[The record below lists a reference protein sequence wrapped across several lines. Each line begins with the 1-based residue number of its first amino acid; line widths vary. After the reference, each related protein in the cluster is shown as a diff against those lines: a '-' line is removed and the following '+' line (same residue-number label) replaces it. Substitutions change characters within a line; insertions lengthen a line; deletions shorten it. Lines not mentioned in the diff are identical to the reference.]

1 MNHPDPGFPTR
12 EDVARWTPQERAR
25 VARMLD
31 ELLPRPARDRRGPRR
46 RLLVLVVTIGG
57 AVVLFPWV
65 AYLSVTLPATATGGA
80 WRTAWV
86 GYDAILAV
94 ALAAAGWL
102 VWHRR
107 QLALVALA
115 VAATLLIVDAWFDVS
130 LSWGTSEQWGAV
142 VTAAAVELPVAAVLI
157 AGATGLLRRTMA
169 VVRQLRGQ
177 DDRPPSLWKQPVVL
191 RPPGGRS

>member
-1 MNHPDPGFPTR
+1 MERPDPGPPTR
-12 EDVARWTPQERAR
+12 EVVAQWTQQERAQM
-25 VARMLD
+25 ARILD
-31 ELLPRPARDRRGPRR
+31 EMIARPAPDQRAPRR

-57 AVVLFPWV
+57 AIVLFPWV

-86 GYDAILAV
+86 GFDAILAV
-94 ALAAAGWL
+94 ALGTAGWL
-102 VWHRR
+102 VWYRR

-115 VAATLLIVDAWFDVS
+115 VAATLLVVDAWFDVS

-157 AGATGLLRRTMA
+157 IGATGLLRRTVA

-177 DDRPPSLWKQPVVL
+177 DYSHQSLWRQPVVA
-191 RPPGGRS
+191 RPPDGTG